1 MCVHNMILG
10 FVTAL
15 KYLHAKKKELK
26 CRILALQRHVTKIKI
41 EDLLEA
47 LLKKKKIIIHASYF
61 LLGRELFS
69 CVFLFS
75 WELEQTR
82 SKRRELDKP
91 GFPGE
96 LLCNRQT
103 DNIICM
109 TNEPL
114 SA

>member
-47 LLKKKKIIIHASYF
+47 LLRKKKNNSRLFPFRKGVIF
-61 LLGRELFS
+61 L
-69 CVFLFS
+69 CVLVFVGTRTNKK
-75 WELEQTR
+75 QTQR
-82 SKRRELDKP
+82 T
-91 GFPGE
+91 
-96 LLCNRQT
+96 RQT
-103 DNIICM
+103 GFSRRIVM
-109 TNEPL
+109 
-114 SA
+114 